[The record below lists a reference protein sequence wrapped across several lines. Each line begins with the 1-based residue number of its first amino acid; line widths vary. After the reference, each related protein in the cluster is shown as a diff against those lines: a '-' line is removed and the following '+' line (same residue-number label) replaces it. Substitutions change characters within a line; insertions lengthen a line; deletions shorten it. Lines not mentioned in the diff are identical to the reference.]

1 MKPMIL
7 KTLTLASALALAP
20 MVVAAQSTQPPV
32 NNPSNTGTRNPAP
45 VPQPGGATVPPS
57 TQPGAMTN
65 ADGTKV
71 GAPSNRVPAGGAANA
86 PAKP

>member
-7 KTLTLASALALAP
+7 KTLTLAGALALAP

-32 NNPSNTGTRNPAP
+32 NNPSNTGTRNTAP
-45 VPQPGGATVPPS
+45 VTKPGDATVPPAA
-57 TQPGAMTN
+57 QPGTMAN
-65 ADGTKV
+65 PDGTKV
-71 GAPSNRVPAGGAANA
+71 GTPSNRVPTGGATNA